1 MILRNIIKHLDFDI
15 EVGHDKIV
23 YSNKEDDTKT
33 ILIVQISYVP
43 TNASGNPDVN
53 ANVRRPYSITVTKNN
68 NKVVSIQNITFPNQP
83 LIPIIKI
90 SPNENYKIE
99 VFGYD
104 GTAEI
109 FLIGSVMEEEGT
121 NINPN

>member
-1 MILRNIIKHLDFDI
+1 VILRNIIKHLDFDI

-23 YSNKEDDTKT
+23 YSNKEDETKT

-43 TNASGNPDVN
+43 TNASPNPDV
-53 ANVRRPYSITVTKNN
+53 VRRPYSITVTKNN

-90 SPNENYKIE
+90 GPNENYKIE
-99 VFGYD
+99 IFGYD

-109 FLIGSVMEEEGT
+109 FLIGSVMEEEGV
-121 NINPN
+121 NINP

>member
-15 EVGHDKIV
+15 EIGHDKIV
-23 YSNKEDDTKT
+23 YSNKEEDDQNKT
-33 ILIVQISYVP
+33 ILLVQLSYVP
-43 TNASGNPDVN
+43 VN
-53 ANVRRPYSITVTKNN
+53 ANPNANQTVRRPYSITVTKNN

-83 LIPIIKI
+83 LQPIIKI

-109 FLIGSVMEEEGT
+109 FLIGSVMEEEG
-121 NINPN
+121 INVNL